1 MVKINTKG
9 LIYEIRELDGEKD
22 IENGLLDVLSQLTVG
37 STKEE
42 VMVALEKIHQQ
53 GISHIFVAVLPN
65 EKIIG
70 TASLIETQRLIRGGS
85 IVGHIEDVVVDEKY
99 RRRGVGTQLLQ
110 SCVNRAKNIKGC
122 YKVILD
128 ARKQYISFYEKLG
141 FLEKEVH
148 MRLDLET

>member
-1 MVKINTKG
+1 MVRTDTEFN
-9 LIYEIRELDGEKD
+9 YEIRKFNGEKD
-22 IENGLLDVLSQLTVG
+22 IENGLLDVLSQLTVS

-42 VMVALEKIHQQ
+42 ALAAFKKISQQ
-53 GISHIFVAVLPN
+53 GISHIFVAILPN
-65 EKIIG
+65 EKVIG
-70 TASLIETQRLIRGGS
+70 TASLIETQRLIRGGA

-110 SCVNRAKNIKGC
+110 RCVDQAKDIKGC

-128 ARKQYISFYEKLG
+128 ARKKYVSFYENLG